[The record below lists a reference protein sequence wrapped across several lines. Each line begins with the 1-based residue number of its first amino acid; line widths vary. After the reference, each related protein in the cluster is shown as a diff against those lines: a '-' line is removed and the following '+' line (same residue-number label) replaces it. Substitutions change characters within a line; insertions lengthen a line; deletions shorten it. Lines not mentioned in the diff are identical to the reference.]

1 MLRSSG
7 ADESNEPGVGDI
19 ADAESQQEPI
29 PEGFEFIALRHLVA
43 RAEERDQWELH
54 LLAAVVENPLIDDLQ
69 KRVQDS
75 AACLEDFIEE
85 DEFGLDKF
93 TSRDAHIL
101 VALEPAD
108 RHRPEEFLR
117 RCEASHQI
125 REAPQPTTVLRAD

>member
-1 MLRSSG
+1 MTIMLRGRG
-7 ADESNEPGVGDI
+7 ADEFNEPGVGNI
-19 ADAESQQEPI
+19 ADAEAQQEPI
-29 PEGFEFIALRHLVA
+29 PERFEFITLRHFVA

-108 RHRPEEFLR
+108 RHRPEELFR
-117 RCEASHQI
+117 SGKSRHQVGEA
-125 REAPQPTTVLRAD
+125 